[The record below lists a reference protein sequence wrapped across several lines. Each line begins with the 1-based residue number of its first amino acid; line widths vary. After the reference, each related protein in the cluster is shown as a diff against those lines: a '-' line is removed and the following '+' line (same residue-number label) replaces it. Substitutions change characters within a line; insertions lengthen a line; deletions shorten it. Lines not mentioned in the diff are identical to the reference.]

1 MMYLS
6 KIFILL
12 AFLGPGLSPA
22 AAQTATPEAK
32 QEQIAAERKAAV
44 EAAEK
49 VAQSGPAEIKLI
61 DQATLVLPK
70 GFQFVPQPEAGRFL
84 RANGGSASQS
94 TLGLIFPEGDGNWLT
109 LLQYI
114 PAGYVKDEDAKNW
127 KADELLTS
135 LQEGTEAGNE
145 DRIARGFEP
154 LEVTGWI
161 EKPAY
166 FEQSRQLI
174 WSALV
179 RRKGQDDKDGSV
191 NYNTYALGRDGY
203 FSLDL
208 VTSQSAIA
216 GDKGNA
222 RTLLAAIEYLPGKA
236 YSDFNASTDHI
247 AEYGLAALI
256 GGVAAKKLGLLA
268 LGAVFFLKFAKIIG
282 LAVIGVGA
290 AFARFFKR
298 KKPEA

>member
-1 MMYLS
+1 MPHLS

-12 AFLGPGLSPA
+12 ACLGLGLAPA
-22 AAQTATPEAK
+22 CGQTPAPDAR
-32 QEQIAAERKAAV
+32 QEQIGAERKAAV

-49 VAQSGPAEIKLI
+49 VAQNGPAEIKLI
-61 DQATLVLPK
+61 DQATLALPK

-94 TLGLIFPEGDGNWLT
+94 TLGLVFPEGDGNWLA

-114 PAGYVKDEDAKNW
+114 PAGYVKDEDARDW
-127 KADELLTS
+127 KADELLAS
-135 LQEGTEAGNE
+135 LKEGTEAGNE

-166 FEQSRQLI
+166 FETGRRLI

-179 RRKGQDDKDGSV
+179 RRKGEEDKDGSV

-208 VTSQSAIA
+208 ITSQAAIA
-216 GDKGNA
+216 GDKANA
-222 RTLLAAIEYLPGKA
+222 RTLLAAIDYLPGKA
-236 YSDFNASTDHI
+236 YSDFDAATDHI

-268 LGAVFFLKFAKIIG
+268 LGAAFVLKFAKIIG
-282 LAVIGVGA
+282 LAVIGFGA
-290 AFARFFKR
+290 AFARLFKR

>member
-1 MMYLS
+1 MPRAN
-6 KIFILL
+6 IFLV
-12 AFLGPGLSPA
+12 AFAVATLCFAPA
-22 AAQTATPEAK
+22 RAQTVAPQAK
-32 QEQIAAERKAAV
+32 QEQIAAERKAAF

-49 VAQSGPAEIKLI
+49 VVQNGPAEVKLI
-61 DQATLVLPK
+61 DQAVLALPA
-70 GFQFVPQPEAGRFL
+70 GFQFIPQPEAGRIL
-84 RANGGSASQS
+84 RANGSGGSQE
-94 TLGLIFPEGDGNWLT
+94 TLGLITPAGDGNWWV

-114 PAGYVKDEDAKNW
+114 PAGFVKDEDAKDW

-135 LQEGTEAGNE
+135 IKEGTEAGNE
-145 DRIARGFEP
+145 QRVERGFEP

-179 RRKGQDDKDGSV
+179 RHKGRDDKDGSV

-203 FSLDL
+203 FSLNL
-208 VTSQSAIA
+208 ITSEASIA
-216 GDKGNA
+216 SDKANA
-222 RTLLAAIEYLPGKA
+222 RTLLAAINYLPGKA
-236 YSDFNASTDHI
+236 YADFNASTDRL

-268 LGAVFFLKFAKIIG
+268 LGAAFVLKFAKIIG
-282 LAVIGVGA
+282 LAVIGLGA
-290 AFARFFKR
+290 GFARFFRR

>member
-1 MMYLS
+1 MPHFN
-6 KIFILL
+6 KILILL
-12 AFLGPGLSPA
+12 VFLGLGLTSPR
-22 AAQTATPEAK
+22 AQTATPEAK
-32 QEQIAAERKAAV
+32 QDQIAAERKTAF

-49 VAQSGPAEIKLI
+49 VVQNGPAEIKLI
-61 DQATLVLPK
+61 DQAVMALPA
-70 GFQFVPQPEAGRFL
+70 GYQFIPQPEAGRIL
-84 RANGGSASQS
+84 RANGSGESQD
-94 TLGLIFPEGDGNWLT
+94 TLGLITPAGEANWWV

-114 PAGYVKDEDAKNW
+114 PAGFVKDEDAKDW

-135 LQEGTEAGNE
+135 IKEGTEAANVQRVE
-145 DRIARGFEP
+145 RGFEP

-179 RRKGQDDKDGSV
+179 RHKGRDDTNGSV

-203 FSLDL
+203 FSLNL
-208 VTSQSAIA
+208 IASEASIA
-216 GDKGNA
+216 GDKANA
-222 RTLLAAIEYLPGKA
+222 RTLLAAIAYLPGKA
-236 YSDFNASTDHI
+236 YSDYNASTDRL

-268 LGAVFFLKFAKIIG
+268 LGAAFVLKFAKIIG
-282 LAVIGVGA
+282 LAVIGLGA
-290 AFARFFKR
+290 GFARFFRR